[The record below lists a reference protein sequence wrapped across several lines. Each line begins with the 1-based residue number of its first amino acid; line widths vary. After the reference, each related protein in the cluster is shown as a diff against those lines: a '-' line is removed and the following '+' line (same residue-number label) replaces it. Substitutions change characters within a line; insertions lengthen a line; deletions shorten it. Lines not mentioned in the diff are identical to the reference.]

1 MYSGS
6 IGRLATTL
14 VMLAIF
20 VGMTLMALG
29 FPDKAAF
36 TPLLVGIPGIILCLV
51 QLVLDLTGRARLAG
65 PADDEEFGDRDGDD
79 IAPREW
85 FMFVWLAVFTAAIV
99 GFGFHVGGP
108 LVVFLYVRFGERE
121 PWLNA
126 ILAGAGTFL
135 VVWLV
140 FTKLLE
146 LPLFGGLLLPTLF

>member
-1 MYSGS
+1 MSSGR
-6 IGRLATTL
+6 IATTL

-20 VGMTLMALG
+20 ASMSLMALG

-36 TPLLVGIPGIILCLV
+36 TPLLVGIPGVILCLA
-51 QLVLDLTGRARLAG
+51 QFAIDLTGRARLAG
-65 PADDEEFGDRDGDD
+65 PADDEEFGDRDGDA

-85 FMFVWLAVFTAAIV
+85 FMFAWLAVFTAAIV

-108 LVVFLYVRFGERE
+108 RVVFLSVRFGERE

-126 ILAGAGTFL
+126 ILAGLGTFL

-140 FTKLLE
+140 FTRLLV

>member
-1 MYSGS
+1 MAS
-6 IGRLATTL
+6 IGRIATTL

-20 VGMTLMALG
+20 AGMSLIALG
-29 FPDKAAF
+29 FPEKAAF
-36 TPLLVGIPGIILCLV
+36 TPLLVGIPGVVLCLA
-51 QLVLDLTGRARLAG
+51 QLAIDLTGRAKAAG
-65 PADDEEFGDRDGDD
+65 PGNDEGLDDRAGDAISG
-79 IAPREW
+79 REW
-85 FMFVWLAVFTAAIV
+85 FMFVWLAVFTVAIV

-108 LVVFLYVRFGERE
+108 LVVFLYIRFGERE

-126 ILAGAGTFL
+126 LIAGAGTFL